1 MMKGI
6 TNRLYGLAE
15 WISHLAYLNFLWFIF
30 CLFGLVV
37 FGFMPATVTVFIIL
51 RKRLR
56 HQGDLPVFKTF
67 LKTYKE
73 EFIKSHLVGIP
84 LVILYAFIF
93 IDLIYLRSVAGTG
106 PMFIPIY
113 FILLGT
119 VLTTLYVF
127 PVYAH
132 YDLKALTVLKNAFLM
147 MLIHPLNNLFM
158 VIILVITFF
167 VMKNLPALVV
177 FFGVSFPALVIMASC
192 YVAFQKLEKG
202 RKRENDNA
210 RHLPE

>member
-1 MMKGI
+1 MRGI
-6 TNRLYGLAE
+6 ANRLYGLAE
-15 WISHLAYLNFLWFIF
+15 WISYLAYLNFLWFIF
-30 CLFGLVV
+30 CLFGLVI

-56 HQGDLPVFKTF
+56 HQGDIPVFKTF
-67 LKTYKE
+67 LNTYKE

-93 IDLIYLRSVAGTG
+93 IDLIYLRTDVGTG
-106 PMFIPIY
+106 PIIIPIY
-113 FILLGT
+113 LLMLGT
-119 VLTTLYVF
+119 IMTTLYVF

-147 MLIHPLNNLFM
+147 MLIHPLNNFIM
-158 VIILVITFF
+158 VIILAITFF